1 MDYLIGEL
9 IQVLESLQNKEGVD
23 FWDAALWLFGLFIA
37 PWLLIWRITR
47 WNAKKRY
54 QSTIL
59 QGDELRASLEAS
71 NELVREQ
78 KKQIEAV
85 SAKWTTAEAKLPDAY
100 LARMKAHKQQNNWSF
115 EPAESHEFI
124 TAQAPAL
131 HLAFSTLARK
141 AVEDSIEDGPAAI
154 ENAHMFASAAVAV
167 DPQDR
172 LSRMLVDE
180 LAQGWDGIAGDI
192 KIPDAVNLAAHM
204 QKEERIAHYVTL
216 IEAHVDAAYKAG
228 RYNIME
234 SYARYGERMAVR
246 FLGETS
252 RRTLWFGV
260 LVANAIRLTGRVEH
274 ALKKFSDIIP
284 SVEKSAGVSGEE
296 TLHAKY
302 LKAYC
307 LETSGR
313 SKEALEIL
321 TDNENSVIPLREKIN
336 GPKHH
341 ATLMSQYLAACC
353 LNSTGRA
360 AEALD
365 ILLRQDGGLIALQ
378 KNLKGIED
386 RSTLTSQYLAACCL
400 INLGFDSKALDILT
414 REHDGLI
421 ALREKI
427 HGLEHPETLTNKA
440 LAAECLRKV
449 GNTVDALD
457 ILTRNDD
464 GIIQLTEKVM
474 GPEHPHTLTTR
485 SLAAHCYIDL
495 AQPEQAEKIHRGVL
509 KALLAK
515 NLTKEH
521 PLVQRAREVEAL
533 LAGTS
538 EKAAQTQL

>member
-59 QGDELRASLEAS
+59 QGDELRASLESS

-100 LARMKAHKQQNNWSF
+100 LTRMKAHKQQNNWSF
-115 EPAESHEFI
+115 EPAESHDFI

-180 LAQGWDGIAGDI
+180 LAQGWDGIADTI
-192 KIPDAVNLAAHM
+192 KIPDNSVLAAND
-204 QKEERIAHYVTL
+204 QQQDRIAKDLDL
-216 IEAHVDAAYKAG
+216 IESHIFAARDAGA
-228 RYNIME
+228 YNIME
-234 SYARYGERMAVR
+234 KYALHGQRMASQ
-246 FLGETS
+246 FLGEKT
-252 RRTLWFGV
+252 RRTLWFSV
-260 LVANAIRLTGRVEH
+260 LKSEAMRATGHVQA
-274 ALKKFSDIIP
+274 ALD
-284 SVEKSAGVSGEE
+284 
-296 TLHAKY
+296 TLN
-302 LKAYC
+302 
-307 LETSGR
+307 
-313 SKEALEIL
+313 EIL
-321 TDNENSVIPLREKIN
+321 PDLERLSEPTGHETIY
-336 GPKHH
+336 
-341 ATLMSQYLAACC
+341 ATYLAA
-353 LNSTGRA
+353 LYLSDTGRA
-360 AEALD
+360 A
-365 ILLRQDGGLIALQ
+365 
-378 KNLKGIED
+378 
-386 RSTLTSQYLAACCL
+386 
-400 INLGFDSKALDILT
+400 
-414 REHDGLI
+414 
-421 ALREKI
+421 
-427 HGLEHPETLTNKA
+427 
-440 LAAECLRKV
+440 
-449 GNTVDALD
+449 DALD
-457 ILTRNDD
+457 ILTRDGDGIMPLCEKVFGHEHPHTLASRQLAASCLKDTGRAADALDILTRDGNGIILIQEKILGHEHPETLLSRRLAVSCLLYTGRAADALDILTRDGD
-464 GIIQLTEKVM
+464 GIIPLYEKILSHEHPSTLKSRHLAAACLLYTGRAADALDILTRDGDGIIPIQEKIL

-538 EKAAQTQL
+538 EKAAQTQS